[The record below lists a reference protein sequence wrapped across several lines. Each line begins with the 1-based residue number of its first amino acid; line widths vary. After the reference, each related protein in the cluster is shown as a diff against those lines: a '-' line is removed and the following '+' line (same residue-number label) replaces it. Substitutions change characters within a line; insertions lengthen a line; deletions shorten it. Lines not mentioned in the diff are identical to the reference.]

1 MVKRFTVFNTGLAFL
16 VVLGCRE
23 KDATSDRVS
32 RPSLAPVFSLGPA
45 SATNWDPTAGP
56 AMLVALSDVGDSAA
70 VVLPEA
76 TDSTID
82 GRSLPQIS
90 RAEFDLYGRSGKV
103 GSSSAEPF
111 TNYAGDSSCAS
122 WPTAHLR
129 SAHAGWQVALTR
141 GSARAIPLDSIEA
154 LSSADSAALAASL
167 TESVATLPVA
177 SDPTFRRLPFRVR
190 YAYTTRMDSVEIVVA
205 DIVRALNEEANPRI
219 EHIFF
224 VGERPRQ
231 TKNRFTVRYFSRTA
245 GPEETAQATDLLA
258 AVEIGSSRRPALVVN
273 VESDNRA
280 RFGLIESGDSTTWK
294 PVWWSAYTDC

>member
-1 MVKRFTVFNTGLAFL
+1 
-16 VVLGCRE
+16 
-23 KDATSDRVS
+23 
-32 RPSLAPVFSLGPA
+32 
-45 SATNWDPTAGP
+45 
-56 AMLVALSDVGDSAA
+56 
-70 VVLPEA
+70 
-76 TDSTID
+76 
-82 GRSLPQIS
+82 
-90 RAEFDLYGRSGKV
+90 
-103 GSSSAEPF
+103 
-111 TNYAGDSSCAS
+111 
-122 WPTAHLR
+122 
-129 SAHAGWQVALTR
+129 
-141 GSARAIPLDSIEA
+141 
-154 LSSADSAALAASL
+154 
-167 TESVATLPVA
+167 
-177 SDPTFRRLPFRVR
+177 
-190 YAYTTRMDSVEIVVA
+190 MDSVEIVVA